1 LEFADDGQSFVS
13 KSCSRQDI
21 WKLNRDVRNL
31 LMLLVARGAKIPVA
45 LLSTALLG
53 RQLGPEGV
61 GLWVMIVAAGTLLHS
76 VLINWTHAISV
87 RFGCE
92 EWSKEH
98 SLDDTYGRRM
108 PLMLG
113 GALIALVLVALVP
126 LDWLQLSFGLPD
138 QYAWVV
144 LAYVFSVWFLA
155 ELQSLMQITGRYSWL
170 GTIPAVTELG
180 GAIFL
185 GTILLVVRTAPAPAV
200 LAGLAAVLVATPAVI
215 VLTEWRRA
223 RLRWRIGS
231 PSSIAQGISYAW
243 PLIPSFIVGYAATWC
258 GHIALQAYYS
268 NREVGLYQASF
279 QLLLLIVSV
288 PAPIA
293 TILLPR
299 LFESMARDPG
309 AERRFVEQV
318 IPTLAGIWFPVA
330 ILIVAVAPP
339 SVEKLYGEQFG
350 ESSQLLAILCAG
362 VPGIVLTTLYGVLFS
377 VQARLGRTT
386 LYLGIMAAVNSGLAF
401 GLVPHL
407 GVVGAA
413 VATAMSYI
421 VSQWCYLLDQH
432 RHIGSGHRAI
442 GILFLIALVYAAW
455 QAFLPEALYGRISL
469 ALGFIAIIG
478 FLCRHFDMVNK
489 EVVARLFSGRLSLI
503 GEMITRVLVVKPS
516 S

>member
-1 LEFADDGQSFVS
+1 
-13 KSCSRQDI
+13 
-21 WKLNRDVRNL
+21 
-31 LMLLVARGAKIPVA
+31 
-45 LLSTALLG
+45 
-53 RQLGPEGV
+53 
-61 GLWVMIVAAGTLLHS
+61 
-76 VLINWTHAISV
+76 
-87 RFGCE
+87 
-92 EWSKEH
+92 
-98 SLDDTYGRRM
+98 
-108 PLMLG
+108 
-113 GALIALVLVALVP
+113 
-126 LDWLQLSFGLPD
+126 
-138 QYAWVV
+138 
-144 LAYVFSVWFLA
+144 
-155 ELQSLMQITGRYSWL
+155 
-170 GTIPAVTELG
+170 
-180 GAIFL
+180 
-185 GTILLVVRTAPAPAV
+185 
-200 LAGLAAVLVATPAVI
+200 
-215 VLTEWRRA
+215 
-223 RLRWRIGS
+223 
-231 PSSIAQGISYAW
+231 
-243 PLIPSFIVGYAATWC
+243 
-258 GHIALQAYYS
+258 
-268 NREVGLYQASF
+268 
-279 QLLLLIVSV
+279 
-288 PAPIA
+288 
-293 TILLPR
+293 
-299 LFESMARDPG
+299 
-309 AERRFVEQV
+309 
-318 IPTLAGIWFPVA
+318 
-330 ILIVAVAPP
+330 LIVAVAPP